1 MSSHPFKP
9 APTASTPT
17 AGGRTTTTGN
27 GIAHVA
33 PGSDAP
39 GIVAGDPVRLLLNA
53 REAAKA
59 LGVCAKTLWNA
70 TSPRGTIPSVRIGKR
85 VLYSVLDLQR
95 WIDSQTVEGHGDGR

>member
-9 APTASTPT
+9 ASTAAAPTPPDLQIQSVTST
-17 AGGRTTTTGN
+17 
-27 GIAHVA
+27 
-33 PGSDAP
+33 
-39 GIVAGDPVRLLLNA
+39 AGDPVRLLLDA

-70 TSPRGTIPSVRIGKR
+70 TRPRGTIPSVRIGKR

-95 WIDSQTVEGHGDGR
+95 WIDSQTAEGHGDGR